1 MVILKAT
8 VPKNRSVTQQTI
20 MHWKIISIL
29 ALLSVTTSARAAVE
43 LTGDFDSGSL
53 KSYSV
58 NGNTIDIV
66 GRDTYSTGGYQVG
79 DGAWRWLYFRA
90 TGVLNQNLTFAVH
103 GEFAGDGSCCDDTS
117 IETDHELYDH
127 EMVYSYDGENWQF
140 FPHANNTLSSANANP
155 DNDLFSFG
163 LNSPFTQDEVH
174 VAYALPYTYARSTSH
189 TQTVLASPWAEP
201 TASGNSSGVIGFAP
215 AGIDDIGRS
224 LPQLPL
230 YAYRITNPATDSA
243 TPKRKAMFVTGQH
256 ASETLG
262 IYTYEGLINW
272 LISDDPRAA
281 ALRDQAEFFG
291 YPTLNASGRAAGLTR
306 AMLQHPNTDSNGY
319 WRPGPVSGN
328 DWSSPERTEQK
339 INGEAM
345 LADSDATPGSA
356 LDLFVDF
363 HSSVPDYAIVGTNG
377 QGSESPYSAYAG
389 RYRDD
394 WGYIRSGFTGNAWW
408 QAFRALQPNILQEI
422 SGSGP
427 SSLTATGFA
436 WNDVYGLNADMSVTF
451 ENQFAISRPISY
463 YHDLGKNAGL
473 AMYEAWIRVD
483 NPLAADFDE
492 DGDVDDWDLKAWQM
506 GYRTA
511 SSAEHYLGDADGDG
525 DVDGRDY
532 LAWQR
537 QYNGS
542 GALQSQT
549 VPEPGSLLLAGM
561 GSILSFIRSKRG

>member
-1 MVILKAT
+1 M
-8 VPKNRSVTQQTI
+8 RSAI
-20 MHWKIISIL
+20 MRWKTLLVS
-29 ALLSVTTSARAAVE
+29 ALLSIPLTANAQIT
-43 LTGDFDSGSL
+43 LTGNFDSGSL
-53 KSYSV
+53 KNYSV
-58 NGNTIDIV
+58 NGNTIHLV

-79 DGAWRWLYFRA
+79 DGAWRWLYFKA
-90 TGVLNQNLTFAVH
+90 TNVLNQNLTFSIQ

-140 FPHANNTLSSANANP
+140 FPHANNTLSTANPNP
-155 DNDLFSFG
+155 DNDLFTFA
-163 LNSPFTQDEVH
+163 LNSPFTQNEVH
-174 VAYALPYTYARSTSH
+174 VAYAIPYTHTRSTSH

-201 TASGNSSGVIGFAP
+201 TSSGNASGVIGFAP
-215 AGIDDIGRS
+215 AGTDDIGRS

-319 WRPGPVSGN
+319 WRPGPVSGA

-339 INGEAM
+339 LNGEAM
-345 LADSDATPGSA
+345 LDDSDATPGSS

-363 HSSVPDYAIVGTNG
+363 HSSVPDYEIVGPNG
-377 QGSESPYSAYAG
+377 QGSESPLDG
-389 RYRDD
+389 LEGQFRDD
-394 WGYIRSGFTGNAWW
+394 WGYIRSGYTNNDWW
-408 QAFRALQPNILQEI
+408 QSFRSLQPNILQVI

-427 SSLTATGFA
+427 SSLTSAGFA

-451 ENQFAISRPISY
+451 ENQFGISRPISY

-506 GYRTA
+506 GYGATSA
-511 SSAEHYLGDADGDG
+511 AEHYLGDADGDG
-525 DVDGRDY
+525 DVDGRDF
-532 LAWQR
+532 LTWQR
-537 QYNGS
+537 QYGS
-542 GALQSQT
+542 GLLQAVSA
-549 VPEPGSLLLAGM
+549 VPEPGTLAG
-561 GSILSFIRSKRG
+561 ILLVTFGATLKRRL